1 MPRLVHL
8 TLALEGAN
16 KVHLISKIH
25 HIIYE
30 TLSISQNLSRKPVVH
45 QESSNS
51 CISPVSSISFS
62 TSPQTAK

>member
-8 TLALEGAN
+8 PLALEGAN

-30 TLSISQNLSRKPVVH
+30 TLSISQN
-45 QESSNS
+45 SSY
-51 CISPVSSISFS
+51 
-62 TSPQTAK
+62 PQDWFINNIENP

>member
-8 TLALEGAN
+8 PLALEGAN

-30 TLSISQNLSRKPVVH
+30 TLSIFHKTQVIHKAGLSVMSETR
-45 QESSNS
+45 
-51 CISPVSSISFS
+51 S
-62 TSPQTAK
+62 T

>member
-8 TLALEGAN
+8 PLALEGAN

-30 TLSISQNLSRKPVVH
+30 TLFISQN
-45 QESSNS
+45 SSCSQGWFINN
-51 CISPVSSISFS
+51 IENL
-62 TSPQTAK
+62 

>member
-8 TLALEGAN
+8 PLALEGANNLPLALEGAN

-30 TLSISQNLSRKPVVH
+30 TLSISQN
-45 QESSNS
+45 SSYS
-51 CISPVSSISFS
+51 QGRF
-62 TSPQTAK
+62 TSDVETP

>member
-8 TLALEGAN
+8 PLALEVAN

-30 TLSISQNLSRKPVVH
+30 TLSISQNSGYS
-45 QESSNS
+45 QGW
-51 CISPVSSISFS
+51 SISDVGN
-62 TSPQTAK
+62 P